1 MALKVDEYVIVGE
14 ENKVEVE
21 MFWNKQLLKGDTK
34 DYRISTELLY
44 D

>member
-34 DYRISTELLY
+34 DYRINTELLY